1 MDHIIAVDE
10 RHLRRRLLSRFA
22 LLRAPHA
29 SRTGEGIARRKNSHH
44 RLRSRPFSLCA
55 WEGCTT
61 DAMGL
66 PNPNQRSVAKTSGI
80 LHPYICSYA
89 ARSYLSLA
97 KMTTDSEI
105 NSLREGL

>member
-1 MDHIIAVDE
+1 
-10 RHLRRRLLSRFA
+10 
-22 LLRAPHA
+22 
-29 SRTGEGIARRKNSHH
+29 
-44 RLRSRPFSLCA
+44 LCA

-80 LHPYICSYA
+80 L
-89 ARSYLSLA
+89 LSVA
-97 KMTTDSEI
+97 KMTTNSEI